1 MANLSF
7 IEKELLEK
15 VFQMGGGYVLDF
27 SNRTFQTFIND
38 VLGFDVYKRFEYQSK
53 ANLLR
58 LIFSQET
65 DTYVGKVILELLKY
79 KKTFLSIKDDEIESF
94 NEAVS
99 IGKRLLGKT
108 IVKSKNEINKTKAE
122 IDYKQ
127 IKKLLFDIESIE
139 NAQKKGYEF
148 EKYLNYLFEVF
159 GLKPRNSF
167 KINGEQIDGSFDFE
181 NEIYL
186 VEAKWHKNNIGVD
199 DLRIFTDKIEQ
210 KSHFTR
216 GVFISFSRC
225 NDYVYQRYTNNQARF
240 IIIYVEELFIMCE
253 QEINFNS
260 LFKNKLRALA
270 EEGKIFKHI
279 MEII

>member
-7 IEKELLEK
+7 IEKQLLEK
-15 VFQMGGGYVLDF
+15 VFQMRGGYVLDF

-79 KKTFLSIKDDEIESF
+79 KKSFLSIKDDEIESF
-94 NEAVS
+94 NEAVN
-99 IGKRLLGKT
+99 IGNRLLGRI
-108 IVKSKNEINKTKAE
+108 IVKSKNETNKTKVE

-139 NAQKKGYEF
+139 NAQRKGYGF

-225 NDYVYQRYTNNQARF
+225 DNYVYQRYTNNQARF

-260 LFKNKLRALA
+260 LLENKLRALA
-270 EEGKIFKHI
+270 EEGKIFKHM